1 MGAVQQR
8 PPSCEAAARLLPAKN
23 YQQQQW

>member
-1 MGAVQQR
+1 VQQR